1 MTKLP
6 WGTAQVESP
15 APPVRVHVPTTTPLL
30 RVPVVVGVPFDVP
43 VRFPVNE
50 RVLPAGV
57 TDFTAKSRV
66 PVTWFAE
73 PVTRVAV
80 PVSVE
85 SFTPFPKH
93 FPLLKKWKPE
103 MLSGPELVTE
113 KPATKFSRLA

>member
-43 VRFPVNE
+43 VRFPVND

-57 TDFTAKSRV
+57 TDFTVKSRV

-73 PVTRVAV
+73 PVIKVAV

-85 SFTPFPKH
+85 PFTPLAKH
-93 FPLLKKWKPE
+93 FPALMKL
-103 MLSGPELVTE
+103 
-113 KPATKFSRLA
+113 KPAPLRPD